1 VGAIQITT
9 TLEPFG
15 PATALI
21 LTDEQVAAL
30 GGGKRAPVRVTIE
43 NRSARMRLAVMG
55 GQNCIGI
62 SKANRAALGVE
73 IGDTVMA
80 VIELDEAPRE
90 VELPSE
96 LVEALAADPPARR
109 RFEALAFTHRREYAQ
124 WVAEAKRLE
133 TRQRRAAETLR
144 RVRSGQTR
152 S

>member
-1 VGAIQITT
+1 MTT

-21 LTDEQVAAL
+21 LTDEQVEEL
-30 GGGKRAPVRVTIE
+30 GGGKRAPVRMTIG

-73 IGDTVMA
+73 IGDTVSTL
-80 VIELDEAPRE
+80 IELDEEPRE
-90 VELPSE
+90 VAMPPA
-96 LVEALAADPPARR
+96 LVEALSADPQARR
-109 RFEALAFTHRREYAQ
+109 SFEALAFTHRKEYAQ
-124 WVAEAKRLE
+124 WVAEAKRDE
-133 TRQRRAAETLR
+133 TRQRRIAETLR
-144 RVRSGQTR
+144 RVRAGQTR

>member
-1 VGAIQITT
+1 MTT

-21 LTDEQVAAL
+21 LTDEQLEEL

-43 NRSARMRLAVMG
+43 GRSARLRLAVMG

-73 IGDTVMA
+73 IGDTVSTL
-80 VIELDEAPRE
+80 IELDEEPRE
-90 VELPSE
+90 VEMPPA
-96 LVEALAADPPARR
+96 LVEALAADPQARR
-109 RFEALAFTHRREYAQ
+109 SFEALAFTHRKEYAQ
-124 WVAEAKRLE
+124 WVAEAKRDE
-133 TRQRRAAETLR
+133 TRQRRIAETLR
-144 RVRSGQTR
+144 RVRAGQTR